1 MLAVVRLAAQWAERR
16 AALPSDFGETRL
28 RLKVRDEDQAIR
40 AAALLAPLLAGRNG
54 SEVTFV
60 CTGHAGP
67 QSDELVRRLLDRLDR
82 EGIWGELELVSVTP
96 PEVGEAAESAEA
108 LAESVPLAQAW
119 DDALAELPPDWTDV
133 YAEVELTSSDHLA
146 PAALRLSPLNP
157 ARDGKRFAFRFR
169 CSRSFGYGAPAPL
182 VRRCLE
188 RLDEA
193 GIPGRVRIV
202 RALSDTKPVQTQ
214 GPVWYAG
221 GRVE

>member
-1 MLAVVRLAAQWAERR
+1 MLALVRLAAQWAERR
-16 AALPSDFGETRL
+16 AALPGDFGETRL
-28 RLKVRDEDQAIR
+28 RLKVRDEDQAVR

-54 SEVTFV
+54 TEIGFV

-67 QSDELVRRLLDRLDR
+67 QSDEVVRRLLDRLDR

-96 PEVGEAAESAEA
+96 AEPAKAAEAPAEA
-108 LAESVPLAQAW
+108 VPLAQAW
-119 DDALAELPPDWTDV
+119 EEVLAELPPDWTDV

-157 ARDGKRFAFRFR
+157 ARDGERFAFRFR
-169 CSRSFGYGAPAPL
+169 CSNSFGYGAPAPM

-188 RLDEA
+188 RVDEA
-193 GIPGRVRIV
+193 MIPGRVRIL

-221 GRVE
+221 GKVE

>member
-1 MLAVVRLAAQWAERR
+1 MLAVVRLAAQWADKR

-28 RLKVRDEDQAIR
+28 RLKVRDEAQAIR
-40 AAALLAPLLAGRNG
+40 AAALLAPLLAGRSG
-54 SEVTFV
+54 TEISFV

-67 QSDELVRRLLDRLDR
+67 QSDDVVRRLLDRLDR

-96 PEVGEAAESAEA
+96 PEAAEPAEA
-108 LAESVPLAQAW
+108 PAESVPLAQAW
-119 DDALAELPPDWTDV
+119 EEALAELPPDWTDV

-157 ARDGKRFAFRFR
+157 ARDGDRLAFRFR
-169 CSRSFGYGAPAPL
+169 CSRSFGYGAPAAM

-193 GIPGRVRIV
+193 RLPGRVRILRV
-202 RALSDTKPVQTQ
+202 LSDTKPVQTQ

-221 GRVE
+221 GRVQ